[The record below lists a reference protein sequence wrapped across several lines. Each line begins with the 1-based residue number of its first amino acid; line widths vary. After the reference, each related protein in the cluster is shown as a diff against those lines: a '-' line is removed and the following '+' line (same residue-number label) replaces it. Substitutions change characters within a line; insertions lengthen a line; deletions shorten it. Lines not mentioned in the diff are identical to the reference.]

1 MHHPIVSR
9 EDLQILAVLNSL
21 ERHRPIIISF
31 YPVLDKFGDWNSFGR
46 VTALSSR
53 IPVRSTQ
60 GAESTS
66 KFLHSHKNINCS
78 LRVKCWCEFFHV
90 IYHRAQAKFLPF
102 CSRSQWSEHVDF
114 RSFSLRRMS
123 KCFIQIGVQKPTTI
137 NAFTEAQKF
146 IIISVISKGFSSCL
160 ASEFEGFLRTWA
172 KLVTTS
178 NIYLHIKSPLRVPN
192 VFPLSGDS
200 LWL

>member
-1 MHHPIVSR
+1 
-9 EDLQILAVLNSL
+9 
-21 ERHRPIIISF
+21 
-31 YPVLDKFGDWNSFGR
+31 
-46 VTALSSR
+46 
-53 IPVRSTQ
+53 
-60 GAESTS
+60 
-66 KFLHSHKNINCS
+66 
-78 LRVKCWCEFFHV
+78 
-90 IYHRAQAKFLPF
+90 
-102 CSRSQWSEHVDF
+102 
-114 RSFSLRRMS
+114 MS
-123 KCFIQIGVQKPTTI
+123 KCFTQIGVQNPTTI

-200 LWL
+200 LRLWQSAALVNVHQRPQQNPADWKTFQPLVNTQGGGEGGAKARFIKDKTSLGLPRSEGDRSDCGNRNDLPPNLDRTGRYITFDPDYVMPGH